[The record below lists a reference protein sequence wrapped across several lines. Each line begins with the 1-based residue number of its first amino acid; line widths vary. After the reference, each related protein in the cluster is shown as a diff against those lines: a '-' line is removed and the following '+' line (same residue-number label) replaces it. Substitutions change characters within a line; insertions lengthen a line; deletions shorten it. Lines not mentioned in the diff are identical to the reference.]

1 MADEFWGRLEF
12 PARLIDDE
20 VREALEKEGAEV
32 NGGRLIERRNRVW
45 GPEIYVENGIF
56 TLDDQ
61 EAKYGMFSDL
71 EDLLRKKGIPFDR
84 QSGQAY
90 NYTPELV
97 IFRPAKNGVPAMDL
111 TFPLY
116 DDEPIIS
123 VREVREFLAIDDA
136 GEEAASAIRRY
147 LDDNFPN
154 YPPLSDYVKVL

>member
-1 MADEFWGRLEF
+1 
-12 PARLIDDE
+12 
-20 VREALEKEGAEV
+20 VY
-32 NGGRLIERRNRVW
+32 
-45 GPEIYVENGIF
+45 GPEIYVKNGIF

-61 EAKYGMFSDL
+61 EANEGMFPDL

-90 NYTPELV
+90 NYTLELA

-123 VREVREFLAIDDA
+123 VREIRELLSQGI
-136 GEEAASAIRRY
+136 EAVTAH
-147 LDDNFPN
+147 LDRHFPA